1 MSRLVAPLCIL
12 LAGPVFPAALEELL
26 DAETAARLVR
36 EGAVNEVQQKD
47 PRPALVPRN
56 PAVRNLVDTVMETL
70 DPGIVV
76 ESLYLY
82 TKPPGANA
90 GSWSEEERTAL
101 YNGAL
106 ALSTL
111 AGIRYFSSSRNR
123 MRVFYEA
130 STVID
135 PDTKNPRNDPA
146 FGIPPAEL
154 VLHARQKDLTFG
166 DNVYQYSYYA
176 RSDSLIFVQQNLTT
190 LTYGIIPLVGKN
202 KLRSVVAVIDA
213 GEYLL
218 IYAASMVKAASFPG
232 MGQRVS
238 ASFSTRAD
246 AVQSWFAGQA
256 DKAFRELR
264 P

>member
-1 MSRLVAPLCIL
+1 
-12 LAGPVFPAALEELL
+12 LEELV
-26 DAETAARLVR
+26 DPETAARLTQG
-36 EGAVNEVQQKD
+36 GAVNEVQQKD
-47 PRPALVPRN
+47 PRPVLVPRN
-56 PAVRNLVDTVMETL
+56 GALRNLVDTIMETL

-82 TKPPGANA
+82 TKPAGAEAPLWNQ
-90 GSWSEEERTAL
+90 EERTAL

-111 AGIRYFSSSRNR
+111 AGIEYFSSSRGR
-123 MRVFYEA
+123 MRTFYET
-130 STVID
+130 SSVID
-135 PDTKNPRNDPA
+135 GPDTKNPRQDPRY
-146 FGIPPAEL
+146 GSPPAEL
-154 VLHARQKDLTFG
+154 TVYARQKDLTFG
-166 DNVYQYSYYA
+166 DNVYQYDYYA
-176 RSDSLIFVQQNLTT
+176 RSDALIFVQQNLTT
-190 LTYGIIPLVGKN
+190 LTYGIIPLVRKN
-202 KLRSVVAVIDA
+202 RLRSVVAVIDA

-218 IYAASMVKAASFPG
+218 IYAASMAKAASLPG

-246 AVQSWFAGQA
+246 AVQNWFTGQA